1 MFSQGDGGHQGFV
14 LAVLSGLLALVAS
27 VVIVVAVYPVSAA
40 ESDLP
45 VVHSARSVRPDA
57 IALQEPT
64 AALIKAHPASGA
76 ADVRVETGV
85 LKFYFPSGNAEL
97 APGAADVLAGLVASA
112 RAGRKLLISGFHD
125 TTGDAG
131 RNQTLARQRALA
143 VRDLL
148 GKAGVASQ
156 QIEIARPGQVQ
167 GGDDAEARR
176 VEVTLQSQ
184 IR

>member
-112 RAGRKLLISGFHD
+112 RC
-125 TTGDAG
+125 
-131 RNQTLARQRALA
+131 LAS
-143 VRDLL
+143 V
-148 GKAGVASQ
+148 
-156 QIEIARPGQVQ
+156 
-167 GGDDAEARR
+167 
-176 VEVTLQSQ
+176 
-184 IR
+184 